1 MELKKLVDMKKS
13 KLSKSMNQSGL
24 ELLDESWSDSKSEGT
39 TNFEEKTPLNLE
51 NAILQVDE
59 ERERTKNNKKI
70 PYT

>member
-1 MELKKLVDMKKS
+1 
-13 KLSKSMNQSGL
+13 MNRSGL

-59 ERERTKNNKKI
+59 ERERTRNNKKI